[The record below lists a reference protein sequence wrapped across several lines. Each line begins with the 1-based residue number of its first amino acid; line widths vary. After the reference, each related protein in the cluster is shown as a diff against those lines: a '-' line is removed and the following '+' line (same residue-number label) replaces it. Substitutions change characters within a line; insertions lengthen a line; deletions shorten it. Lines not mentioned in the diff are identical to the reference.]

1 MPEKSTLGLTDTHCH
16 LNFAEFDS
24 DRDQIIERA
33 LDNGITKIV
42 VPGIDIDSSKN
53 AIHYSEKY
61 PMVYAAIG
69 IHPNSG
75 ESWSENSIAEL
86 EQLAKNPKV
95 VAIGE
100 IGLDYYRKYTPI
112 KLQQDIFS
120 KQLQLAKNLGLPVII
135 HNRQASEDILAMLK
149 TWFLGLVNN
158 HSGLARNP
166 GVMHSF
172 SDDFQMAE
180 QYIKL
185 RFKIGIT
192 GPVTY
197 RNAVILREVVKN
209 QDLDNLLLE
218 TDAPYLPPNPFRGKR
233 NEPANVRI
241 IAEKI
246 AEIKDRSITDVANI
260 TSDGGNQLF
269 NWRVSR

>member
-1 MPEKSTLGLTDTHCH
+1 VLEKSKFELTDTHCH
-16 LNFAEFDS
+16 LNFTEFDL

-33 LDNGITKIV
+33 LNNGITKILI
-42 VPGIDIDSSKN
+42 PGIDIDSSKK

-61 PMVYAAIG
+61 PLVYAAVG
-69 IHPNSG
+69 VHPNSG
-75 ESWSENSIAEL
+75 ESWDENSISEL
-86 EQLAKNPKV
+86 EQLAQAPKV
-95 VAIGE
+95 VAFGE

-112 KLQQDIFS
+112 ILQRDIFS

-135 HNRQASEDILAMLK
+135 HNRQASEDILSMIK
-149 TWFLGLVNN
+149 TWYQGLVNN
-158 HSGLARNP
+158 NLSLANNP

-180 QYIKL
+180 QFIKL

-192 GPVTY
+192 GPITY
-197 RNAVILREVVKN
+197 RNAVILREVVNKH
-209 QDLDNLLLE
+209 DLKNLLLE
-218 TDAPYLPPNPFRGKR
+218 TDAPYLSPHPYRGKR

-246 AEIKDRSITDVANI
+246 AEIKDRSITDVAYI

-269 NWRVSR
+269 NWRISR

>member
-1 MPEKSTLGLTDTHCH
+1 VPEKTTIEFADTHCH
-16 LNFAEFDS
+16 LDLAEFNL

-33 LDNGITKIV
+33 LNNGITKILI
-42 VPGIDIDSSKN
+42 PGIDIDSSKN
-53 AIHYSEKY
+53 AIYYSEIY
-61 PMVYAAIG
+61 PMVYAAVG
-69 IHPNSG
+69 VHPNSG
-75 ESWSENSIAEL
+75 ESWSENSFTEL

-112 KLQQDIFS
+112 KLQQEIFS
-120 KQLQLAKNLGLPVII
+120 KQLQLARNLGLPVII
-135 HNRQASEDILAMLK
+135 HNREASEDIEAVIKMWYQGLINDKLSLAD
-149 TWFLGLVNN
+149 
-158 HSGLARNP
+158 NP

-172 SDDFQMAE
+172 SDNFQQAR
-180 QYIKL
+180 QFIKL

-192 GPVTY
+192 GPITY
-197 RNAVILREVVKN
+197 RNAEVLREVVKN
-209 QDLDNLLLE
+209 QDLENLLLE
-218 TDAPYLPPNPFRGKR
+218 TDAPYLAPHPFRGKR

-246 AEIKDRSITDVANI
+246 AEIKDRSIKDVANI